1 VAVIVQAVFD
11 SVEDLVDVSRRP
23 SVDALRP
30 ESCPL
35 CGKLAHVPGQR
46 LGIVGHGTYERQ
58 VLGLVGLSAAALAVV
73 QRYLC
78 RGCARTISVLADQLH
93 PGRWYAGE
101 VILAALRLH
110 LVEGRSEAE
119 IRSLFGVSVGSETW
133 RTLRRWRRQ
142 LLVTLWYWLATRLG
156 VKDPAQTREEGQRRV
171 AQLLAEAAAAAA
183 NDDRASAR
191 ALATATVHLQN
202 VSWPLGRDPPE
213 NLARKLLRD

>member
-1 VAVIVQAVFD
+1 MAVIVQAVFD
-11 SVEDLVDVSRRP
+11 NVEDLLDASRRP
-23 SVDALRP
+23 AVDALRP

-35 CGKLAHVPGQR
+35 CGKLAHVPGEP
-46 LGIVGHGTYERQ
+46 LGIVGHGTYLRQ
-58 VLGLVGLSAAALAVV
+58 VLGLVGVTSAALAVV

-93 PGRWYAGE
+93 PGRWYAGG

-119 IRSLFGVSVGSETW
+119 IRDLFGVSIDSETW

-142 LLVTLWYWLATRLG
+142 LLVTLWYWLAARLG
-156 VKDPAQTREEGQRRV
+156 VKGPAETREEGQRRV
-171 AQLLAEAAAAAA
+171 AQLLAEAASARS
-183 NDDRASAR
+183 NDDWASAR
-191 ALATATVHLQN
+191 ALATGTVHFQN

-213 NLARKLLRD
+213 NLARKLLCD